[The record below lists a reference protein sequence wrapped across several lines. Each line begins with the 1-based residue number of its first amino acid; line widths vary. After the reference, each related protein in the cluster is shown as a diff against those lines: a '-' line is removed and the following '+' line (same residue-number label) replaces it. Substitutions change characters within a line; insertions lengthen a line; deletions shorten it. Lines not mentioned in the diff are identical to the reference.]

1 MILFAAQMYLP
12 VLLHLA
18 ESIMKFD
25 VVVDPSV
32 VCKILSC
39 NDHVTVGAGFPSTR
53 HVNIT
58 AVFSSTVFVVFT
70 ATFSTCP

>member
-1 MILFAAQMYLP
+1 MILFAAQTYLP

-18 ESIMKFD
+18 ESIMKLD

-39 NDHVTVGAGFPSTR
+39 NDHVMVGVGFPSKR

-70 ATFSTCP
+70 ATCSTFA

>member
-18 ESIMKFD
+18 ESIMKLD
-25 VVVDPSV
+25 VVVDLSL

-39 NDHVTVGAGFPSTR
+39 KDHVTVGAGFPSKR

-58 AVFSSTVFVVFT
+58 AVFSSTVCVVFT
-70 ATFSTCP
+70 ATFSTVA

>member
-32 VCKILSC
+32 VC
-39 NDHVTVGAGFPSTR
+39 NDHVTVGAGFPSKR

-70 ATFSTCP
+70 ATFSTCA